1 MESTRQKKF
10 AKEMQRELSAIL
22 QRDVEGLRE
31 VLITVS
37 RVQASPDLQ
46 HVRVYLTV
54 FPEQHLKTVLTLL
67 KEENAKVRQILAGR
81 IKHMVRAIP
90 ELDFRYD
97 DSLAEAARMDE
108 LFNQIRAADAKKNTD
123 PATDPT
129 E

>member
-1 MESTRQKKF
+1 METTRQKKF

-22 QRDVEGLRE
+22 QRDIDGLRG

-37 RVQASPDLQ
+37 RVQTSPDLQ
-46 HVRVYLTV
+46 HVKAYITV

-67 KEENAKVRQILAGR
+67 KEENHKVRQVLAGR
-81 IKHMVRAIP
+81 IKDIVRVIP

-108 LFNQIRAADAKKNTD
+108 LFTQIRAAESKKND
-123 PATDPT
+123 EPS